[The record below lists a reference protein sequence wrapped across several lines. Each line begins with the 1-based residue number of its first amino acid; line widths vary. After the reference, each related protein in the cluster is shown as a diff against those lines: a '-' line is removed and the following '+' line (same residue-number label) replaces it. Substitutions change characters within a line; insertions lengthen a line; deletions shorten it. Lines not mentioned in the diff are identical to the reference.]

1 MKPITAMEN
10 LRIAIVEDD
19 AIANLRLVEC
29 LKKYQDETKIEIQTK
44 SYPNS
49 SMFLNAYNGDF
60 DIVFMD
66 IELPDMNGLDAIKRI
81 REKDS
86 DVMVIFVTNM
96 AQYAVKGYEV
106 QAFDFIVKPIQ
117 YFSFEKK
124 LTLAIKQLD
133 KKIDQEI
140 WISNKAGKFKIKISN
155 IKYVEV
161 ISHSIIFHL
170 LNGDVKT
177 TGTLDKIISLLPAKS
192 FSLCNRCYLVN
203 LRYVTKVL
211 PTQVEVGGEILIV
224 SRSKHATFLHD
235 LNNYLIGK

>member
-1 MKPITAMEN
+1 MEN

-19 AIANLRLVEC
+19 QIANARLVDY
-29 LKKYQDETKIEIQTK
+29 LKKYQDESKIEMQVK

-49 SMFLNAYNGDF
+49 SLFLNGYNGNF
-60 DIVFMD
+60 DIIFMD

-81 REKDS
+81 RERDS

-106 QAFDFIVKPIQ
+106 QAFDFIVKPVQ
-117 YFSFEKK
+117 YYSFEKK

-133 KKIDQEI
+133 KRIDQEI
-140 WISNKAGKFKIKISN
+140 WISNKTGKFKIKISN

-177 TGTLDKIISLLPAKS
+177 TGTLDKIMSLLPAKS

-203 LRYVTKVL
+203 LRYVTKL
-211 PTQVEVGGEILIV
+211 FPTQVEVGGELLNV
-224 SRSKHATFLHD
+224 SRAKHSTFLHD